1 ELLAA
6 EQISQPGM
14 TSLVGRMAAAG
25 LVTREADP
33 TDGRATLVTVTPAGK
48 AYLDRVH
55 DARAAVIAERVRRL
69 PRPDQQAIA
78 GALNAIDALT
88 RPVLEGDQLP

>member
-1 ELLAA
+1 MATIATPDAATAGATLERLGTWVRRVTPRLEWNAVALSVLSLLSRRGPQRVGELLAA

-33 TDGRATLVTVTPAGK
+33 TDGRATLV
-48 AYLDRVH
+48 
-55 DARAAVIAERVRRL
+55 
-69 PRPDQQAIA
+69 
-78 GALNAIDALT
+78 
-88 RPVLEGDQLP
+88 